1 MFPAKNSSNLRHE
14 VFNNWLDSTKSTWKV
29 LKENNRLIRGSLIYL
44 SVSNPRNWLI
54 KVTIHWVSSLK
65 MFTSTWNGRFCSW
78 TYCLKQLLK
87 NSCFLC
93 IADSLKYCT
102 RLFTIFFRLQGE
114 LIRDWQGFSN
124 NQRTTMENDF
134 GASNIHYHSFRKGI
148 IVSTPIN
155 KCWAVQGLVSSD
167 KVEVRLVNVM
177 NIGSLVLKQFKLLL
191 DSINRA
197 IE

>member
-65 MFTSTWNGRFCSW
+65 MFRSTWNGRFCSW

-87 NSCFLC
+87 NYCFFS
-93 IADSLKYCT
+93 IANSLKYCT
-102 RLFTIFFRLQGE
+102 GLFTIFFRLQGE
-114 LIRDWQGFSN
+114 LIRTNMVLITTKDCEDKAFLSCWYPLLIFERGN
-124 NQRTTMENDF
+124 N
-134 GASNIHYHSFRKGI
+134 
-148 IVSTPIN
+148 
-155 KCWAVQGLVSSD
+155 C
-167 KVEVRLVNVM
+167 
-177 NIGSLVLKQFKLLL
+177 
-191 DSINRA
+191 
-197 IE
+197 